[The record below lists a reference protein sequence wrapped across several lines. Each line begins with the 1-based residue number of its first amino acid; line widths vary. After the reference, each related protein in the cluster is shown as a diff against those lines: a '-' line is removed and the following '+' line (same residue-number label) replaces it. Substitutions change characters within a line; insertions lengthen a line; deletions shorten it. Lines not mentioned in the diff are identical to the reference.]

1 VTDILALDIATTTG
15 WARGK
20 LGEQPISGSITFRKN
35 NPAQPFGDALEHFRG
50 LLQAKPRPDLV
61 MIERMLPPSAF
72 QGATG
77 FKTFLLL
84 AGLRGVVF
92 SVVDRLGVEL
102 GEANVGDVRQ
112 HFISDRMAGRE
123 RAKRETVQRCRA
135 LGWQPADDNAAD
147 ALAVW
152 SYACALIDPVQAL
165 KIVPLFNRNL
175 MRAS

>member
-1 VTDILALDIATTTG
+1 MTDILALDIATCTG

-20 LGEQPISGSITFRKN
+20 VGEQPICGSIRFRN
-35 NPAQPFGDALEHFRG
+35 TPASRPFGDALEHFRQ

-72 QGATG
+72 HGATG

-92 SVVDRLGVEL
+92 SVIDRLGIEN

-112 HFISDRMAGRE
+112 HFISDRCAGRE

-135 LGWQPADDNAAD
+135 LGWQPADDNAGD
-147 ALAVW
+147 ALALW
-152 SYACALIDPVQAL
+152 SYACSIIDPSLAL
-165 KIVPLFNRNL
+165 KVVPLFNRNL
-175 MRAS
+175 LCAS